1 MTRKINIRKITY
13 QARKNLL
20 QRDVGVL
27 VLGIIIGG
35 YFVVNALGMLDR
47 NYGLQKQLDDKY
59 RQLELAKLETAS
71 LQLENRYFKTKEYQ
85 ELVARQSLGLAMP
98 GEKLLILPDNSAQ
111 AIQADKEIAKEQVVA
126 IRQSNLQ
133 QWFDFLSGKNVKK
146 AS

>member
-1 MTRKINIRKITY
+1 MKKINIRKIIYLT
-13 QARKNLL
+13 RKNLV

-35 YFVVNALGMLDR
+35 YFVWNALGMLDR
-47 NYGLQKQLDDKY
+47 NYNLQKQLDDKY

-98 GEKLLILPDNSAQ
+98 GEKLIILPENTA
-111 AIQADKEIAKEQVVA
+111 AALQADKEIIKSQSSAVKE
-126 IRQSNLQ
+126 SNLQ
-133 QWFDFLSGKNVKK
+133 QWLDFFSGKNIKK
-146 AS
+146 TS